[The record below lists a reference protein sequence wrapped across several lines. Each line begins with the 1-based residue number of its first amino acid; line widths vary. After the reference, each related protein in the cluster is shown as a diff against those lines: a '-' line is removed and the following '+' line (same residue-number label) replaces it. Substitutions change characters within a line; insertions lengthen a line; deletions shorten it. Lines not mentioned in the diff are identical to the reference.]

1 MVENIGMAKD
11 PQTAEDNT
19 HPATH
24 HGIEL
29 QTPFAG
35 RQAGAFQYN
44 RYAFTR
50 FEGTMWSVGRRG
62 SEVVLRGQRGNG

>member
-11 PQTAEDNT
+11 PKTAEDNT
-19 HPATH
+19 HPTTH

-29 QTPFAG
+29 QTPFAR

-44 RYAFTR
+44 RYTFTG

-62 SEVVLRGQRGNG
+62 GEVVVRTRIGVG